1 MPFLG
6 NRKAV
11 FLAYPKGGDDSGVSL
26 PIIEDSENRLI
37 ADFICKPEN
46 KTSEL
51 ALYPEKVNG
60 TIKLRFS
67 FNSSQDFIALYVR
80 VRPLSDIEE
89 KERPL
94 FDIPVMYEPDEP
106 DDEIV
111 SIPLSNEPVV
121 IFLMLAEQLNMG
133 HGQNRLTL
141 TLVK

>member
-51 ALYPEKVNG
+51 ALYPDKVNE

-67 FNSSQDFIALYVR
+67 FDSSQDFIALYVR

-94 FDIPVMYEPDEP
+94 LDIPVMYDPDEP

>member
-51 ALYPEKVNG
+51 ALYPDKVNE

-67 FNSSQDFIALYVR
+67 FV
-80 VRPLSDIEE
+80 
-89 KERPL
+89 
-94 FDIPVMYEPDEP
+94 
-106 DDEIV
+106 
-111 SIPLSNEPVV
+111 
-121 IFLMLAEQLNMG
+121 
-133 HGQNRLTL
+133 
-141 TLVK
+141 

>member
-51 ALYPEKVNG
+51 AFYPDKVNE

-67 FNSSQDFIALYVR
+67 FDSSQDFIALYVR
-80 VRPLSDIEE
+80 VRPLSDMEE

-94 FDIPVMYEPDEP
+94 FDIPVMYDPDEP

-111 SIPLSNEPVV
+111 SIPLPDEPVV